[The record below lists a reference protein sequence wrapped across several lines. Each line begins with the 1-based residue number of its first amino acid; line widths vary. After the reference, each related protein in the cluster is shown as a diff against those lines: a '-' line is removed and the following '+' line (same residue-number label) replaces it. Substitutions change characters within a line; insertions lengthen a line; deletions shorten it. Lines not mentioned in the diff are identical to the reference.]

1 MYLILIKSE
10 LDKLCLSMTGTFI
23 VIVKE
28 VGQLILSSLTG
39 IGGWDHGC
47 STKTLALVIS
57 RIQKG
62 A

>member
-1 MYLILIKSE
+1 MYLTLIQSE

-23 VIVKE
+23 VIVN
-28 VGQLILSSLTG
+28 VVRQVVLLSLTG
-39 IGGWDHGC
+39 GLDHGY

-62 A
+62 V